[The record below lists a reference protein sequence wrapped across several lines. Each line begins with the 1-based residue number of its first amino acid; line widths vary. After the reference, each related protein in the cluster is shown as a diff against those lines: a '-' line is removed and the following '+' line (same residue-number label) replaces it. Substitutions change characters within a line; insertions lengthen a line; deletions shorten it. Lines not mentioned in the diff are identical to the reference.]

1 MSVAARCYAAC
12 GQLADAAALL
22 WLCGGCDLR
31 NNEVGLP
38 WPQLVAPTAP
48 CCSDLGL
55 LEAEAR
61 RLARAFRLDASNASL
76 NLGRSSEASLRR
88 ISLVDNC
95 GDFQM
100 ARRELWARG
109 RFE

>member
-31 NNEVGLP
+31 NNEVGLT

-48 CCSDLGL
+48 DSDPCPYSVDMLCAVGGRLYSPPGL
-55 LEAEAR
+55 VPN
-61 RLARAFRLDASNASL
+61 S
-76 NLGRSSEASLRR
+76 
-88 ISLVDNC
+88 C
-95 GDFQM
+95 K
-100 ARRELWARG
+100 RG
-109 RFE
+109 I